1 MIICFSVCCLIGC
14 PFLKDRIK
22 FVQALLPEAPEIQHP
37 VETKQQARQLPG
49 NKDNSLKKG

>member
-1 MIICFSVCCLIGC
+1 MICFSVCCLLSC